1 MYINV
6 QNCMFIKTN
15 FLKASRL
22 KYKDVH
28 DICISSDISTD
39 DISVFTYRYSHIA
52 EIWLDIRFY
61 IVAPVPNQECER
73 FLYLCI
79 RGINFTSSYGCS
91 IRFWKCSTMLYLLVF
106 IVLLVSCLTFSGKYF
121 MHV

>member
-15 FLKASRL
+15 LLKASRL

-73 FLYLCI
+73 SCICVLGVSILPLPMDVLFDFGNVLQCYICWFSLYC
-79 RGINFTSSYGCS
+79 
-91 IRFWKCSTMLYLLVF
+91 LLVA
-106 IVLLVSCLTFSGKYF
+106 
-121 MHV
+121 